1 MSTINSKHVKSPA
14 AMMRMR
20 DLWGIV
26 PFSYANQHA
35 SSKNAP
41 PKGGCSSRATPPFHR
56 RL

>member
-1 MSTINSKHVKSPA
+1 MSTIDLKPVKPPA
-14 AMMRMR
+14 AMVRVP

-26 PFSYANQHA
+26 PFHA
-35 SSKNAP
+35 RSKNAPP

>member
-1 MSTINSKHVKSPA
+1 MNKINVKPVKSPA
-14 AMMRMR
+14 AMVRMP

-35 SSKNAP
+35 RSKNAP

>member
-1 MSTINSKHVKSPA
+1 MSTIDLKPVKPPA
-14 AMMRMR
+14 AMLRMP

-26 PFSYANQHA
+26 PFSDAA
-35 SSKNAP
+35 RSKNAPP